1 MSGTKL
7 SPFAKAPGT
16 ISPHAADSAI
26 VLGRVERSPFGVAEP
41 APTEFIPS
49 FHADNPEDL
58 PNGMGTGGRPGVAE
72 RGRAR
77 PRSHNLN
84 RPQSREGHANDRH
97 SHP

>member
-16 ISPHAADSAI
+16 ISPQAADMAI
-26 VLGRVERSPFGVAEP
+26 VLGRVERSPFGDAEP

-58 PNGMGTGGRPGVAE
+58 PNGMAPEDDLASLSE
-72 RGRAR
+72 EELDRA
-77 PRSHNLN
+77 HTT
-84 RPQSREGHANDRH
+84 
-97 SHP
+97 